1 MKKIQKP
8 IGVFLSLIMLFTLFN
23 AAVLAEDVSPVTTET
38 VTYID
43 ENGET
48 QTVEAIVAVPGT
60 HYASAETGWY
70 VIEGTYSGS
79 EALYFEDAVTN
90 LILADDADWTVTNTD
105 LVSIGNVNY
114 GGGALNV
121 YTQANDSAE
130 LHLSGGMICYNGAM
144 NVYGGTIISSQRI
157 GGSPSTGDFTAW
169 NSTLAG
175 SIYGKDVTFHNCTV
189 TGKTGSITGDFTL
202 DGGSYTSV
210 CGSTEAP
217 VRAASIVITNA
228 TVEGSGGQ
236 NGLQANGGS
245 VTISNSTVNVSAS
258 NMAVMGSDVT
268 ISGGSVTATASG
280 NFGIYSSGL
289 IEVTGGAVTA
299 RGGTFGLYGQAGVVL
314 TGGNVTASGNVAGVN
329 AGSALT
335 LGADD
340 PGSSYTLGSVLSGA
354 TVTVQEGRT
363 LTDGENEYSGTLT
376 AEQVAALAGKTLVGA
391 ASNYY
396 TFVPAAAP
404 TATENG
410 NIDYYESPDG
420 KLYVKENGE
429 YAEVTEKDVLV
440 PYFEFADE
448 GTQLSG
454 YNGLDAEIVIPE
466 TIPDNYPDEALRGK
480 SFGVI
485 KDYAFDGNTVITKV
499 TMGDNIYHIGV
510 AAFWDCT
517 NLRELYIGEG
527 LEYVQE
533 FAFVNC
539 TGLELVYC
547 ASPIKYDQNHRNLS
561 YFIDTSALKVFC
573 WPDSIMDDAWAY
585 DNIHFIYLP
594 MIEAKDATCYE
605 DGNVAYYI
613 GAQGENEMYY
623 DENGEPIAYDDILV
637 EGGHVYGDADW
648 TAATFADCGNDGVL
662 PHFTCRRCGE
672 PIDLEGNVMGTI
684 VDPATGDHD
693 WSVEWTWSAD
703 YTATATFTCSVCE
716 AQTSV
721 EADVT
726 YDAETY
732 IYTATAELDG
742 EPYTDT
748 KKKTVTLTFDMGGK
762 CENYAVEVEAG
773 SRVVAVMPNALM
785 AAQAEGYL
793 IHGFTPLT
801 PEAYETPEAYAAA
814 WAAIAFAVVPD
825 TDTVYYAK
833 WDVRITPAF
842 TVGEVKCGTD
852 LAGNAPT
859 VTCDEPEKY
868 YAKSAYWTDEEP
880 GTAVGGTA
888 YEMYLCLD
896 ADFGW
901 YFNWEE
907 EPGITGAEV
916 VQEQLNGNQHYF
928 LLNVTAA
935 HYADETSEIRET
947 VLTPATATTDGVK
960 QICVYCAGGCG
971 EIVETRT
978 EAIPATGAPEEPG
991 EPADTDNV
999 CPWCGETHD
1008 KRTFIGWWTEF
1019 FHDLLYIIRQLFC
1032 WWA

>member
-23 AAVLAEDVSPVTTET
+23 AAVLAEDVSPVTTES

-48 QTVEAIVAVPGT
+48 QTVEATVAVPGT

-79 EALYFEDAVTN
+79 DALYFEDAVTN

-114 GGGALNV
+114 AGGAMNV
-121 YTQANDSAE
+121 YTQANNSAE

-157 GGSPSTGDFTAW
+157 GGSPNTGDFTAR
-169 NSTLAG
+169 NSTLTG
-175 SIYGKDVTFHNCTV
+175 SLYGKDITFHNCTV

-245 VTISNSTVNVSAS
+245 VTISNSTVNVSTS
-258 NMAVMGSDVT
+258 NMAIMGSDVT

-289 IEVTGGAVTA
+289 IEITGGAVTA
-299 RGGTFGLYGQAGVVL
+299 QGGTFGLYGQAGVVL

-340 PGSSYTLGSVLSGA
+340 PGSSYTLDSVLSGA

-376 AEQVAALAGKTLVGA
+376 AEQVATLAGKTLVGVFT
-391 ASNYY
+391 Y
-396 TFVPAAAP
+396 TPVPEKEP
-404 TATENG
+404 TC
-410 NIDYYESPDG
+410 D
-420 KLYVKENGE
+420 
-429 YAEVTEKDVLV
+429 
-440 PYFEFADE
+440 
-448 GTQLSG
+448 
-454 YNGLDAEIVIPE
+454 
-466 TIPDNYPDEALRGK
+466 
-480 SFGVI
+480 
-485 KDYAFDGNTVITKV
+485 
-499 TMGDNIYHIGV
+499 
-510 AAFWDCT
+510 
-517 NLRELYIGEG
+517 
-527 LEYVQE
+527 
-533 FAFVNC
+533 
-539 TGLELVYC
+539 
-547 ASPIKYDQNHRNLS
+547 
-561 YFIDTSALKVFC
+561 
-573 WPDSIMDDAWAY
+573 
-585 DNIHFIYLP
+585 
-594 MIEAKDATCYE
+594 E
-605 DGNVAYYI
+605 DGNIAYYECSNGRYYVI
-613 GAQGENEMYY
+613 ENDAYIE
-623 DENGEPIAYDDILV
+623 IALADTVIP
-637 EGGHVYGDADW
+637 GGHVYCEEDW

-672 PIDLEGNVMGTI
+672 PIDLEGNVMDSVI
-684 VDPATGDHD
+684 DPATGDHD
-693 WSVEWTWSAD
+693 WSTVWTWTAD

-748 KKKTVTLTFDMGGK
+748 KQKTVTLTFEMGGK
-762 CENYAVEVEAG
+762 CENYVTEAEVG
-773 SRVVAVMPNALM
+773 SSIALPYYYAVM
-785 AAQAEGYL
+785 AARAEGYN
-793 IHGFTPLT
+793 IHGFTPLP
-801 PEAYETPEAYAAA
+801 PESYDSHQAYVAALAAMSLAAVPETDA
-814 WAAIAFAVVPD
+814 
-825 TDTVYYAK
+825 VYYAM
-833 WDVRITPAF
+833 WNVRITPAF

-852 LAGNAPT
+852 LAENAP
-859 VTCDEPEKY
+859 VVICDEPEKFH
-868 YAKSAYWTDEEP
+868 ADDTFWTDEAP
-880 GTAVGGTA
+880 GAAVGGTA
-888 YEMYLCLD
+888 YEMYLCLT

-901 YFNWEE
+901 CFNWEE
-907 EPGITGAEV
+907 EPGIAGAEV
-916 VQEQLNGNQHYF
+916 VQEQLNGTQHYF

-935 HYADETSEIRET
+935 HYADETSEIKET

-978 EAIPATGAPEEPG
+978 EVIPATGEPAEPT
-991 EPADTDNV
+991 EPADTDKI
-999 CPWCGETHD
+999 CRWCGETHD

-1019 FHDLLYIIRQLFC
+1019 IHDLFYIIRQLFC